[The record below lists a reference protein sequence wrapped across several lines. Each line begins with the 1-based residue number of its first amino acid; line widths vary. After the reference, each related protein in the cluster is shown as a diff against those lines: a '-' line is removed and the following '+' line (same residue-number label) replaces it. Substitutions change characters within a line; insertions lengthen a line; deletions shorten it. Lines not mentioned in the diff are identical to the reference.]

1 MRTTCIAC
9 VLVFLQVAAAQE
21 IRRDPAVEN
30 VRQQI
35 SALNLVNALYLTSAQ
50 TKELAK
56 VLADLKDTQATF
68 QAKFDELTS
77 EMKSE
82 YAKLY
87 DEVRSNKGLSKS
99 VEKSAGDV
107 HKRELDLKDEYAA
120 KLLEFDSKLVDI
132 LTENQLCIADEF
144 QPCLVPPKNLRD
156 PARVGQAKGD
166 TYGAVSVLEQLRKVP
181 PQRYAL
187 ARGKAIEA
195 YLDKYEKRIEVL
207 SRDRREAESARV
219 GRVLDNARALSAV
232 EFELRKEPLAREIL
246 IEPVL
251 KRKKNELSKAGKIL
265 LDVRLLPILEQR
277 LVASN

>member
-9 VLVFLQVAAAQE
+9 VLVFIQVATAQE
-21 IRRDPAVEN
+21 IRKDPAVEN

-50 TKELAK
+50 TKEFAK
-56 VLADLKDTQATF
+56 VLSDLKDVQAAF
-68 QAKFDELTS
+68 QEKFDDLAS

-82 YAKLY
+82 YTKLY
-87 DEVRSNKGLSKS
+87 DEVRSNNGLSKA

-181 PQRYAL
+181 PRRYAL
-187 ARGKAIEA
+187 AREKAIDA
-195 YLDKYEKRIEVL
+195 YLDKYEKKIEVL
-207 SRDRREAESARV
+207 SGDRRDAESARV
-219 GRVLDNARALSAV
+219 GRVLDTARALSAV
-232 EFELRKEPLAREIL
+232 EFELRKETLAREIL
-246 IEPVL
+246 VEPVS

>member
-9 VLVFLQVAAAQE
+9 VLVFAQIAAAQE
-21 IRRDPAVEN
+21 IRKDPTVEN

-35 SALNLVNALYLTSAQ
+35 SAINLVNALYLTPLQ
-50 TKELAK
+50 TKEYVR
-56 VLADLKDTQATF
+56 VLTDLKDVQAAF
-68 QAKFDELTS
+68 QEKYSELSS
-77 EMKSE
+77 EMKAE
-82 YAKLY
+82 YSKLY
-87 DEVRSNKGLSKS
+87 DEVRSNKGLSKP

-120 KLLEFDSKLVDI
+120 KLLDIDSKLIDI

-144 QPCLVPPKNLRD
+144 KPCLVPPKNLRD
-156 PARVGQAKGD
+156 PSRVGQAKGD

-181 PQRYAL
+181 PKRYAL
-187 ARGKAIEA
+187 VREKALGA
-195 YLDKYEKRIEVL
+195 YLDKYEKKIEVL
-207 SRDRREAESARV
+207 SDDRREAEYARV
-219 GRVLDNARALSAV
+219 GKVLDNARALSAV
-232 EFELRKEPLAREIL
+232 DFELRKESLAREIL
-246 IEPVL
+246 IEPEL

>member
-1 MRTTCIAC
+1 MRTSLLACILI
-9 VLVFLQVAAAQE
+9 LVHFASAQE
-21 IRRDPAVEN
+21 IRKDATIET

-35 SALNLVNALYLTSAQ
+35 SALNLVNALYLTPSQ
-50 TKELAK
+50 TKEYVRILTN
-56 VLADLKDTQATF
+56 LKDSQAAF
-68 QAKFDELTS
+68 QEKFDELST

-82 YAKLY
+82 YTKLF
-87 DEVRSNKGLSKS
+87 DEVRTNKGLSKT

-120 KLLEFDSKLVDI
+120 KLLEFDTKLVDI

-144 QPCLVPPKNLRD
+144 KPCLVPPKNLRD

-181 PQRYAL
+181 PKRYAL
-187 ARGKAIEA
+187 AREKAIA
-195 YLDKYEKRIEVL
+195 GYLDKYEKRIEAL
-207 SRDRREAESARV
+207 TDDRRAAESTRV
-219 GRVLDNARALSAV
+219 GKVFDNARELSAV
-232 EFELRKEPLAREIL
+232 EFELRKEALAKEIL
-246 IEPVL
+246 VEPEM

-277 LVASN
+277 IVASN